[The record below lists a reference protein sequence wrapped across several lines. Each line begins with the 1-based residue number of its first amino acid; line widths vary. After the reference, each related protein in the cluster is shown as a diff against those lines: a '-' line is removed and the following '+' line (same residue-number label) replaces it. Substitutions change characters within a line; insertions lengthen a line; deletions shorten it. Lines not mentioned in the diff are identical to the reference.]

1 MDTGDWFPMDEKSD
15 RFGPGARPREIRSSL
30 QDPSRRAASQSINP
44 PDYPTS
50 SAVFT
55 QNDYKEFVVRFAGV
69 IPGVPMEVDVTN
81 RTEVLRIIDS
91 GKKQG
96 RIPLQ
101 AKFEVEVILSL
112 SKSNIKLLK
121 KAGNEVILRLPI
133 HEIAA
138 ICYIQD
144 DRVHILSI
152 KHGNPD
158 NCDLAVMYCANQGQ
172 AQDICALVEKCFQ
185 MVYIEFTIQLLE
197 QAIEVKSV
205 HSTDSTITSSTSERP
220 SFMSTSQDQIY
231 SPNSKDPMARSKSE
245 SGNSD
250 TSSRTKLVN
259 VYMEELPNQFNLE
272 ELTTFASLLK
282 TLNDSSSHMPF
293 PEFCDQVFKLY
304 GPKRK
309 NLLGGLSPFI
319 PESEY
324 RYFAD
329 FLKKHDLKEPEDG
342 TLSSRNS
349 FPGNF
354 RRSVSDVS
362 GDGSHI
368 DDILDKISTQ
378 FQKIDASMGTVSD
391 SYLK

>member
-1 MDTGDWFPMDEKSD
+1 MFQRSD
-15 RFGPGARPREIRSSL
+15 RYGAGARPRENRLSR
-30 QDPSRRAASQSINP
+30 QDPGRRGASQSMNP
-44 PDYPTS
+44 PDYPTP
-50 SAVFT
+50 SAEFT

-81 RTEVLRIIDS
+81 RTEVLRIIDG

-101 AKFEVEVILSL
+101 AKFEMEVTLSL
-112 SKSNIKLLK
+112 SKTNIKLLK
-121 KAGNEVILRLPI
+121 RIGDEVILRIPI

-152 KHGNPD
+152 KHGKPE
-158 NCDLAVMYCANQGQ
+158 NCDLAVMYCTNQGQ

-185 MVYIEFTIQLLE
+185 MVYTDFTIQLLE
-197 QAIEVKSV
+197 EAIDDKSV
-205 HSTDSTITSSTSERP
+205 NSTESTITSSTNDRP
-220 SFMSTSQDQIY
+220 SFMSKSRERIY
-231 SPNSKDPMARSKSE
+231 VPSSKDPMTRTHSE
-245 SGNSD
+245 SGRSD

-259 VYMEELPNQFNLE
+259 VYLEELPNQFNLE
-272 ELTTFASLLK
+272 ELTTFAGLLK
-282 TLNDSSSHMPF
+282 TLTDSSSHMPF
-293 PEFCDQVFKLY
+293 PEFCDRVFKLY
-304 GPKRK
+304 GPQRK
-309 NLLGGLSPFI
+309 NLLGGLCPFI
-319 PESEY
+319 PETDY

-329 FLKKHDLKEPEDG
+329 FLKKHDVKEPEDG

-349 FPGNF
+349 FPGNY

-362 GDGSHI
+362 TDGSHI

-378 FQKIDASMGTVSD
+378 FQQIDASMGNVSNT
-391 SYLK
+391 YLN

>member
-1 MDTGDWFPMDEKSD
+1 MFQRNDK
-15 RFGPGARPREIRSSL
+15 FGPGARPRDSRLSR
-30 QDPSRRAASQSINP
+30 QDPGRGAASQPMSP

-50 SAVFT
+50 SADFT
-55 QNDYKEFVVRFAGV
+55 QNDYKEFIVRFAGV
-69 IPGVPMEVDVTN
+69 IHGVPMEVDVTN

-101 AKFEVEVILSL
+101 SKFELEVILSV

-121 KAGNEVILRLPI
+121 SVDNEVLLRIPI

-172 AQDICALVEKCFQ
+172 AQGICALVEKCFQ

-197 QAIEVKSV
+197 RAIDGKSV
-205 HSTDSTITSSTSERP
+205 NSAESTITSSITERP
-220 SFMSTSQDQIY
+220 SYMSNSQDPIY
-231 SPNSKDPMARSKSE
+231 VPNGKDPMPKVRTKSE
-245 SGNSD
+245 SGKSD

-272 ELTTFASLLK
+272 ELTTFAGLLK

-293 PEFCDQVFKLY
+293 PDFCERVFKLY
-304 GPKRK
+304 GPQRK
-309 NLLGGLSPFI
+309 NLLGGLCPFI
-319 PESEY
+319 PEKDY

-329 FLKKHDLKEPEDG
+329 FLKKHDVKEPEDG

-349 FPGNF
+349 FPGNY

-362 GDGSHI
+362 TDGSHI

-378 FQKIDASMGTVSD
+378 FQQIDASMGNVSNT
-391 SYLK
+391 YLN